1 MELRFIER
9 DGKKIL
15 QQKNISVSASPGVF
29 KVQNTWMDVPCEPEQ
44 PSTER
49 ERVCD
54 ELINIFNSTGEWET
68 SHIVKIIGKIRDR
81 K

>member
-9 DGKKIL
+9 DGKKVL
-15 QQKNISVSASPGVF
+15 QRHFYRGERI
-29 KVQNTWMDVPCEPEQ
+29 WDWEDVPCEPEQ